1 MAEPLKNQFGE
12 EIIDRIAAMVSPQAP
27 RLDWESFRRR
37 ARKGYVELEM
47 MDRAR
52 QIASE
57 LARVLPKRFPIAA
70 DLLVRSFGPAH
81 ESEQNSGMEGF
92 LYLPFGLY
100 IATHG
105 LDDFDAGMRA
115 NYELTKR
122 FTAEFSLRPFLEKQP
137 KRALEYLA
145 CWVDDPNVHVRR
157 LVSEGTRP
165 RLPWA
170 GRLRTFDD
178 CPDAMIGLLTR
189 LRDDPHEYVRRSVAN
204 HLNDIGKSHPDLLVD
219 VCARWMAAASEP
231 RRKLVRHALRFLV
244 KQGHEGAIRV
254 LGFDRRH
261 ADAVEIGR
269 VSITPRRASIGESI
283 EVRFQ
288 LCNKASSGCRLVVDL
303 KVHYVKA
310 DSTHSPKV
318 FKLGQVEL
326 AAGGAIELRHKLS
339 LRQMTTRTHYPGRH
353 LLEAMVNG
361 RPIALGGFTV
371 RPPAGE

>member
-12 EIIDRIAAMVSPQAP
+12 QVIDRIAAMVSPQAP
-27 RLDWESFRRR
+27 QLDWDGFKRR
-37 ARKGYVELEM
+37 ARKGYLEREL

-52 QIASE
+52 QIANE
-57 LARVLPKRFPIAA
+57 LAQTLPQSFPLAA

-122 FTAEFSLRPFLEKQP
+122 FTAEFSLRPFLEKDP
-137 KRALEYLA
+137 RRSLEFLSR
-145 CWVDDPNVHVRR
+145 WIDDPNVHVRR

-170 GRLRTFDD
+170 GRLRVFDD
-178 CPDAMIGLLTR
+178 CPDVMIDLLSK

-219 VCARWMAAASEP
+219 VCARWMSDATEP
-231 RRKLVRHALRFLV
+231 RRKLVRHALRSLV

-261 ADAVEIGR
+261 AEMIEVGR
-269 VSITPRRASIGESI
+269 VWITPKHVSIGESVD
-283 EVRFQ
+283 VRFQ
-288 LCNKASSGCRLVVDL
+288 LCNKGDSACSVIVDL
-303 KVHYVKA
+303 KVHYMKSDGA
-310 DSTHSPKV
+310 HAPKV
-318 FKLGQVEL
+318 FKLEHCEI
-326 AAGGAIELRHKLS
+326 AAGGAIEFRHKLS
-339 LRQMTTRTHYPGRH
+339 LRQMTTRVHYPGKH
-353 LLEAMVNG
+353 LLEVLVNG
-361 RPIALGGFTV
+361 RALALGGFIV
-371 RPPAGE
+371 RRARD